1 MVVPL
6 QGNDVPRLAKWLN
19 SGVFMSE
26 GRNEDNEQQIAR
38 WLKSNPEFLQR
49 HPELLSQMK
58 MPDLHAG
65 RAISLHER
73 QLEVM
78 REKHRQLEHRLADL
92 MRVAQENDLIGEKM
106 QRFTRQLLL
115 HEERSSLDRRLI
127 ALLEEI
133 FQVPQVG
140 LRVWPLGA
148 ARLEPGLELPLSG
161 DELDRVDQ
169 MQQPLCGSPSQ
180 KPGVIWLADRGQNA
194 RSVALL
200 ALRRGVEPQAFGLL
214 VLGSADP
221 DRFHAQMGTAFL
233 QRLAELV
240 SAALTP
246 ALGALWAKE
255 KRPHAPSEP
264 SQASDP
270 SQPANA

>member
-1 MVVPL
+1 
-6 QGNDVPRLAKWLN
+6 LN

-140 LRVWPLGA
+140 LSVWPLGA

-169 MQQPLCGSPSQ
+169 MQQPLCGSPAQ
-180 KPGVIWLADRGQNA
+180 KPGVSWLADRGQNA

-246 ALGALWAKE
+246 ALGAIWAKE
-255 KRPHAPSEP
+255 KKPHAPSEP
-264 SQASDP
+264 SQANDR

>member
-6 QGNDVPRLAKWLN
+6 QGKDVPRLAKWLN

-169 MQQPLCGSPSQ
+169 MQQPLCGSPAQ

-246 ALGALWAKE
+246 ALGAIWAKE

-264 SQASDP
+264 SQASDR

>member
-1 MVVPL
+1 
-6 QGNDVPRLAKWLN
+6 
-19 SGVFMSE
+19 
-26 GRNEDNEQQIAR
+26 
-38 WLKSNPEFLQR
+38 
-49 HPELLSQMK
+49 
-58 MPDLHAG
+58 
-65 RAISLHER
+65 
-73 QLEVM
+73 
-78 REKHRQLEHRLADL
+78 
-92 MRVAQENDLIGEKM
+92 
-106 QRFTRQLLL
+106 
-115 HEERSSLDRRLI
+115 
-127 ALLEEI
+127 
-133 FQVPQVG
+133 
-140 LRVWPLGA
+140 
-148 ARLEPGLELPLSG
+148 
-161 DELDRVDQ
+161 
-169 MQQPLCGSPSQ
+169 MQQPLCGSPAQ

-264 SQASDP
+264 SQASDR

>member
-6 QGNDVPRLAKWLN
+6 QGKDVPGLAKWLN

-169 MQQPLCGSPSQ
+169 MQQPLCGSPAQ

-264 SQASDP
+264 SQASDR

>member
-6 QGNDVPRLAKWLN
+6 QGKDVPRLAKWLN

-169 MQQPLCGSPSQ
+169 MQQPLCGSPAQ

>member
-1 MVVPL
+1 
-6 QGNDVPRLAKWLN
+6 
-19 SGVFMSE
+19 MSE
-26 GRNEDNEQQIAR
+26 GRNEENEQQIAR
-38 WLKSNPEFLQR
+38 WLKSNPEFLLR
-49 HPELLSQMK
+49 HPELLSHLK

-92 MRVAQENDLIGEKM
+92 MRTAQENDLIGEKM

-115 HEERSSLDRRLI
+115 HEQRASLDSRLME
-127 ALLEEI
+127 LLQEV

-140 LRVWPLGA
+140 LKLWPLGA
-148 ARLEPGLELPLSG
+148 TRLEPGLELPLSA
-161 DELDRVDQ
+161 EQMDRVDQ
-169 MQQPLCGSPSQ
+169 MQQPLCGSPAQ
-180 KPGVIWLADRGQNA
+180 KPGVQWLADRGQNA

-200 ALRRGVEPQAFGLL
+200 ALRRGIEPQAFGLL
-214 VLGSADP
+214 VLGSADA

-246 ALGALWAKE
+246 ALSAIWAKE
-255 KRPHAPSEP
+255 GLATVS
-264 SQASDP
+264 SQAA
-270 SQPANA
+270 QAAAVRQAANP

>member
-6 QGNDVPRLAKWLN
+6 QGKDVPRLAKWLN

-169 MQQPLCGSPSQ
+169 MQQPLCGSPAQ

-240 SAALTP
+240 SGALTP

-264 SQASDP
+264 SQASDR

>member
-1 MVVPL
+1 
-6 QGNDVPRLAKWLN
+6 
-19 SGVFMSE
+19 MSE

-169 MQQPLCGSPSQ
+169 MQQPLCGSPAQ

-246 ALGALWAKE
+246 ALCALWAKE

>member
-1 MVVPL
+1 
-6 QGNDVPRLAKWLN
+6 
-19 SGVFMSE
+19 MSE

-140 LRVWPLGA
+140 LSVWPLGA

-169 MQQPLCGSPSQ
+169 MQQPLCGSPAQ

-255 KRPHAPSEP
+255 KKPHAPSEP
-264 SQASDP
+264 SQANDR

>member
-1 MVVPL
+1 MPL
-6 QGNDVPRLAKWLN
+6 QGKDVPRLAKWLN

-264 SQASDP
+264 SQASDR

>member
-6 QGNDVPRLAKWLN
+6 QGKDVPRLAKWLN

-169 MQQPLCGSPSQ
+169 MQQPLCGSPAQ

-264 SQASDP
+264 SQASDR

>member
-1 MVVPL
+1 
-6 QGNDVPRLAKWLN
+6 
-19 SGVFMSE
+19 MSE

-38 WLKSNPEFLQR
+38 WLRSNPEFLQR
-49 HPELLSQMK
+49 HPELLSHLK

-92 MRVAQENDLIGEKM
+92 MRIAQENDLIGEKM

-115 HEERSSLDRRLI
+115 HEQRASLDSRLME
-127 ALLEEI
+127 LLQEI

-140 LRVWPLGA
+140 LKLWPLGA
-148 ARLEPGLELPLSG
+148 ARLEPGLELPLSA
-161 DELDRVDQ
+161 EQMDRVDQ
-169 MQQPLCGSPSQ
+169 MQQPLCGSPAQ
-180 KPGVIWLADRGQNA
+180 KPGVQWLADRGQNA

-200 ALRRGVEPQAFGLL
+200 ALRRGIEPQAFGLL
-214 VLGSADP
+214 VLGSADA

-246 ALGALWAKE
+246 ALSAIWAKE
-255 KRPHAPSEP
+255 GLATVS
-264 SQASDP
+264 SQAA
-270 SQPANA
+270 QAAAVRQAANP

>member
-169 MQQPLCGSPSQ
+169 MQQPLCGSPAQ

-264 SQASDP
+264 SQASDR

>member
-6 QGNDVPRLAKWLN
+6 QGKDVPGLAKWLN

-26 GRNEDNEQQIAR
+26 VRSDDNEQQIAR

-140 LRVWPLGA
+140 LNVWPLGA

-169 MQQPLCGSPSQ
+169 MQQPLCGSPAQ

-255 KRPHAPSEP
+255 KRTDAASEP
-264 SQASDP
+264 SQASDR
-270 SQPANA
+270 SQAANS

>member
-169 MQQPLCGSPSQ
+169 MQQPLCGSPAQ